1 MISPTPASLHPHSAQ
16 AIAQVAAATAGRRV
30 VFVSGNFNVLHPGH
44 LRLLRF
50 ARECGDYLV
59 VGVNDARSPGAFL
72 QEEHRL
78 EGVQAIQWVDHA
90 FVLRDRP
97 SAFIAGLRP
106 AVVVKGKEHE
116 HALNEEEAA
125 VAAYGGKLR
134 FGSGDVSFSSLE
146 ILRQESRG
154 EVSTIRQP
162 EAYLS
167 RHGTTPRDALAAL
180 ERFRGLR
187 VTVIGD
193 TIVDEYV
200 TCDPLGMSQ
209 EDPTIVVTPIQQE
222 RFVGGA
228 AIVAAHARS
237 LGGRVEFFSVL
248 GRDETADFVR
258 SRLATYGVD
267 AHLHEDETRPTTLK
281 QRFRAAGKTLL
292 RVNRLRQHDVG
303 AELRER
309 ILRDVTSALDRTDL
323 VILADFNYGCL
334 PTGLVDGLREVCA
347 RRGVMMTADSQSSSQ
362 TGDVSRFLRMKLV
375 TPTEREARLAL
386 QDFDSGLVVLARK
399 LMQKSEAE
407 NVVVTLGAEGL
418 LVQAAEAAAG
428 GWPTDR
434 IPALNTAAKDPAG
447 AGDSFLTAA
456 SMALAVGADIWLASY
471 IGSIAAAVQVGR
483 VGNLPLS
490 PDELARELGR

>member
-1 MISPTPASLHPHSAQ
+1 MTAAAALDPASSQ
-16 AIAQVAAATAGRRV
+16 TIAHVGAVACGKRV

-50 ARECGDYLV
+50 AKECGDYLV

-78 EGVQAIQWVDHA
+78 EGVQAIHWVDHA

-97 SAFIAGLRP
+97 ADFVTGLKP

-116 HALNEEEAA
+116 EAHNEEEAA
-125 VAAYGGKLR
+125 VAGYGGKLR

-146 ILRQESRG
+146 LLRQESRG
-154 EVSTIRQP
+154 VGSTIRQP
-162 EAYLS
+162 KSYLA
-167 RHGTTPRDALAAL
+167 RHGITPAAALAAL
-180 ERFRGLR
+180 DRIRNLR
-187 VTVIGD
+187 VAVIGD

-200 TCDPLGMSQ
+200 SCDPLGMSQ
-209 EDPTIVVTPIQQE
+209 EDPTIVVTPIQSD

-228 AIVAAHARS
+228 GIVAAHARR
-237 LGGRVEFFSVL
+237 LGGKVEFFSVL
-248 GRDETADFVR
+248 GKDDAAGFVR
-258 SRLATYGVD
+258 QRLGEYGVD
-267 AHLHEDETRPTTLK
+267 AHLHEDDTRPTTLK

-292 RVNRLRQHDVG
+292 RVSHLRQHDVS

-309 ILRDVTSALDRTDL
+309 LLADVTSVLDRTDL
-323 VILADFNYGCL
+323 VIFADFNYGCL
-334 PTGLVDGLREVCA
+334 PSGLVDGIRDACA

-386 QDFDSGLVVLARK
+386 QDFDSGLVVLAQK

-418 LVQAAEAAAG
+418 LVQSGEGAAG

-434 IPALNTAAKDPAG
+434 LPALNTAAKDPAG
-447 AGDSFLTAA
+447 AGDSFLTTA

-471 IGSIAAAVQVGR
+471 LGSIAAAVQVGR

-490 PDELARELGR
+490 PEELSRELSR